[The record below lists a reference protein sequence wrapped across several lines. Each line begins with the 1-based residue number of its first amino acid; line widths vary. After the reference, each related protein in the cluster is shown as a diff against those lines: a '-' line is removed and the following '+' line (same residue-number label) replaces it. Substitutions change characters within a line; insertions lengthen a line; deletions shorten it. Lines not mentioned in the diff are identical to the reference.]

1 MVKTAVQ
8 ETAHRILVGN
18 PVVIT
23 VWKKVFSVATSH
35 GQLESID
42 AAFSNFSCRSLNPNN
57 FFQLKL

>member
-8 ETAHRILVGN
+8 ETAHSILVGN

-23 VWKKVFSVATSH
+23 VWKKVFSVAT

-42 AAFSNFSCRSLNPNN
+42 ATFFPSL
-57 FFQLKL
+57 F